1 MQRNMDLV
9 RMILMRIEGNPSGRA
24 PDDLGI
30 KGYSLEEIRYH
41 AHIMMQEGLIEGT
54 DVTKLLFTPGD
65 TPRVTGVEARKISD
79 GSTSR
84 IEADL
89 VVDCSGRSSRAS
101 EWMTSL
107 GYPEIETEVVDAQAG
122 YSTRR

>member
-9 RMILMRIEGNPSGRA
+9 RMILMRVEGSPSGRA

-54 DVTKLLFTPGD
+54 DVTTMHSPGPEAV
-65 TPRVTGVEARKISD
+65 PRRLTWKGHEFL
-79 GSTSR
+79 
-84 IEADL
+84 DL
-89 VVDCSGRSSRAS
+89 VRDQERWNQAKSIIAKVGSAPISVWMKVLTDLLWKSVETITAKRS
-101 EWMTSL
+101 
-107 GYPEIETEVVDAQAG
+107 
-122 YSTRR
+122 